1 MKSIRQIIA
10 LVLTF
15 VMICSTLASVA
26 FANGIDT
33 PFIPVPGE
41 DESELLIG
49 SFYYTLNGTQAT
61 VVGYAGWQTNVSIP
75 ATVEYE
81 GITYTVSAIGE
92 SAFAAE
98 NGITSV
104 AIYKN
109 VTSVAANAFNGC
121 TKLTD
126 VWFEG
131 SSVDK
136 ANVSI
141 ASTGNGSFS
150 NATWHYGACMTRP
163 GSDKNHAYDNACD
176 TDCNYC
182 DLTREFPGHVY
193 DSEKDIDCN
202 ECGFLRLVPGDV
214 DENNTVTE
222 DDAIYL
228 LYHVFFAE
236 RYPISSHHNPD
247 YDKDGDVD
255 IDDVFYLL
263 YHSYFPDRFPI
274 ELEL

>member
-10 LVLTF
+10 LVLSL
-15 VMICSTLASVA
+15 VMICSTLTSVA

-61 VVGYAGWQTNVSIP
+61 VVGYADWKTDVTIP

-81 GITYTVSAIGE
+81 DFTYTVTAIGE

-98 NGITSV
+98 NSLTGV

-109 VTSVAANAFNGC
+109 VKSVAANAFNGC
-121 TKLTD
+121 TKLGD

-131 SSVDK
+131 TASDK

-141 ASTGNGSFS
+141 VSTGNNTFA
-150 NATWHYGACMTRP
+150 NATWHYEACMNNP
-163 GSDKNHAYDNACD
+163 DSDKNHDFDNGCD
-176 TDCNYC
+176 PLCNYC
-182 DLTREFPGHVY
+182 DFTREVSEHTY
-193 DSEKDIDCN
+193 DNEKDISCN
-202 ECGFLRLVPGDV
+202 ECGFLRIVPGDV

-228 LYHVFFAE
+228 LYHVFFSD
-236 RYPISSHHNPD
+236 RYPVPERHNPD

-255 IDDVFYLL
+255 VDDVFYLL